1 MKRLLIVV
9 DFQKDFVEGFC
20 TPEQADEIDGCIA
33 EKICAYRDNGDK
45 IIFILDTRETAY
57 LNMQDSHVRPMP
69 HTLEGIG
76 NGLYGR
82 VAQLRDEI
90 DEVYFKASFGSSDLF
105 VRLMKAQKVAASMG
119 VLPFASIE
127 VAGLSAT
134 RCLLSNVV
142 IARTAC
148 PEVPVV
154 VDARCTAA
162 RDAVSM
168 RKALDILEELRVDVC
183 TQAVEGA
190 QG

>member
-1 MKRLLIVV
+1 MKRLLVVV
-9 DFQKDFVEGFC
+9 DFQKDFVGGFC
-20 TPEQADEIDGCIA
+20 TPEGADEVDGYIA
-33 EKICAYRDNGDK
+33 DKIRAYRDNGDK

-57 LNMQDSHVRPMP
+57 LNMQDSHVRPIP
-69 HTLEGIG
+69 HTLDGIG
-76 NGLYGR
+76 NGLYGQ
-82 VAQLRDEI
+82 VAELRTDI

-148 PEVPVV
+148 PEAPVI
-154 VDARCTAA
+154 VDARCTVA
-162 RDAVSM
+162 RDEDSM
-168 RKALDILEELRVDVC
+168 RKALDILAELRVDVLN
-183 TQAVEGA
+183 AD
-190 QG
+190 